1 MVLTINFNIENDYE
15 LLYLIDNY
23 SEEALNVMFDKYHN
37 LIMSLI
43 RKYKF
48 SDSTIEDVYQE
59 ARLVL
64 FKAIKTFDS
73 TYSKTFTMYFKLLLE
88 NKFKSL
94 IAKENSKSY
103 FEVIKEDTNFI
114 INEEK
119 CLDYVD
125 LKRLSLIEKAVYF
138 QYFYS
143 GNSIDEVSKSLNM
156 TKKQTY
162 NTIYRIKKKLQKQKY
177 K

>member
-73 TYSKTFTMYFKLLLE
+73 TYSKR
-88 NKFKSL
+88 
-94 IAKENSKSY
+94 SK
-103 FEVIKEDTNFI
+103 
-114 INEEK
+114 
-119 CLDYVD
+119 
-125 LKRLSLIEKAVYF
+125 
-138 QYFYS
+138 QP
-143 GNSIDEVSKSLNM
+143 
-156 TKKQTY
+156 
-162 NTIYRIKKKLQKQKY
+162 
-177 K
+177 